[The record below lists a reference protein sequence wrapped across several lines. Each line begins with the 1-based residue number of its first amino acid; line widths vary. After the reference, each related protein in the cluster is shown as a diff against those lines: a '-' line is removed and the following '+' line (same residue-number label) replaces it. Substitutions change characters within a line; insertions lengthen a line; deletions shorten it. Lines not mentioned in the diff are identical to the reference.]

1 MKELDTTSVGSIRRV
16 ASQIID
22 LGSDKRKE
30 ILRSFPSEIKC
41 KVVEEMV
48 NIRLSRLRD
57 TNGNISPAKVS
68 ER

>member
-1 MKELDTTSVGSIRRV
+1 MSRENFSMASIRRIAQTLV
-16 ASQIID
+16 D
-22 LGSDKRKE
+22 VRDKKRKE
-30 ILRSFPSEIKC
+30 ALTGLTSEVKC

>member
-1 MKELDTTSVGSIRRV
+1 MNRENFSMASIRRIAQTLV
-16 ASQIID
+16 D
-22 LGSDKRKE
+22 VRDKKRKE
-30 ILRSFPSEIKC
+30 ALTGLTSEVKC

-57 TNGNISPAKVS
+57 TNGNISPGKVS

>member
-1 MKELDTTSVGSIRRV
+1 MSRENFSMASIRRIAQTLV
-16 ASQIID
+16 D
-22 LGSDKRKE
+22 VRDKKRKE
-30 ILRSFPSEIKC
+30 ALTGLTSEVKC

-57 TNGNISPAKVS
+57 TNGNISPGKVS